1 MVILVSVEESLLK
14 WGVFPEIADIE
25 VLQKERT
32 RTSGLCSLIELI
44 VLWDHRVQTL
54 ILAMMQGD
62 SFIYGS
68 PYLLKSLES
77 LVSIVK
83 ARRMNFYN
91 QFEWNERQT
100 TSSACNLVN
109 KQRKQQEAPMEKQN
123 GKQSLNEIHFI
134 YKRKGLMRMQV

>member
-32 RTSGLCSLIELI
+32 RTSGLCLYSLIELI
-44 VLWDHRVQTL
+44 FLWDHRVQTL

-91 QFEWNERQT
+91 QFE
-100 TSSACNLVN
+100 
-109 KQRKQQEAPMEKQN
+109 
-123 GKQSLNEIHFI
+123 
-134 YKRKGLMRMQV
+134 